1 MSVDWTAIRADYEN
15 GVSLRQIAASYGV
28 SKTYLI
34 EKRNKEHWNRPDRPT
49 TDRPLE
55 TQGVQKRDVLAT
67 NRVSLALELR
77 AKKLTYDQIAKQC
90 GYSSAGACYKAIQR
104 ELNRVVVEKVEELR
118 REESYILDILH
129 GRLFAAA
136 MDEKNTDWQ
145 WAADRVLN
153 LSKARRELLGLDK
166 LPDDVLSG
174 VTVIRNYGVEVSRV

>member
-15 GVSLRQIAASYGV
+15 GLSLRQLAEKYSV
-28 SKTYLI
+28 SKSVI
-34 EKRNKEHWNRPDRPT
+34 GERKFKEQWDKPR
-49 TDRPLE
+49 TDTRTFQE
-55 TQGVQKRDVLAT
+55 TQGIQKRDVLAT

-77 AKKLTYDQIAKQC
+77 AKKLTYDEIAKRC

-104 ELNRVVVEKVEELR
+104 ELNRVVSEKVEELR

-136 MDEKNTDWQ
+136 MDEKNKDWQ